1 VLDHPAVVALRA
13 DREQALVALDLDG
26 TLAPIV
32 GEPSAARAL
41 PGTADVLSRLGTRVA
56 VVTGRPAADAVRLGG
71 LEHVPGLVVLGQYG
85 AERWSAGAVT
95 ATAAHPGVAVARA
108 ALADLPA
115 GAWLEDKGLA
125 VVVHVRRAEDPVALL
140 EELRPRVSRVASDA
154 GLEVHPGRM
163 VLEVRPPGHDKAGAL
178 RSLLDPL
185 PSALVVAGDDLGD
198 VPLLEAARDSG
209 VPALLV
215 CSGSDEGP
223 AALRE
228 LADLVVDGPAGVL
241 ALLRQLLP

>member
-1 VLDHPAVVALRA
+1 MLDHPAVVALRA
-13 DREQALVALDLDG
+13 DRERALVALDLDG

-32 GEPSAARAL
+32 DDPAAARAL
-41 PGTADVLSRLGTRVA
+41 PGTAEVLSALGTRVA
-56 VVTGRPAADAVRLGG
+56 VVTGRPAAGAVRLGG
-71 LEHVPGLVVLGQYG
+71 LEAVPGLVVLGQYG

-95 ATAAHPGVAVARA
+95 ATPAHPGVAVARA
-108 ALADLPA
+108 ELADLPA

-125 VVVHVRRAEDPVALL
+125 VVVHTRRADDPVGLL
-140 EELRPRVSRVASDA
+140 EELRPRVTRVAEAA

-163 VLEVRPPGHDKAGAL
+163 VLEVRPPGHDKGGAL

-223 AALRE
+223 AELRA
-228 LADLVVDGPAGVL
+228 LADVVVDGPEGVL
-241 ALLRQLLP
+241 GVLRQLLP